1 MMCAAYS
8 RPYSEV
14 FERRPVDSE
23 RCGNWGQLRVDRDL
37 SGRPGRRALGARPK
51 TLFAL
56 KSGGLVL
63 VLVMVLAGASP
74 ASLSAAAASTQVYW
88 GAVVDGPAYGFG
100 TVPHDMRGVL
110 AFEAHAGRAVS
121 LVPFGGSWKNG
132 ANFVPFDT
140 PGFDNVR
147 QHGSIPVV
155 SWLSKAPDPAELS
168 NANIVAGT
176 ADAYIHTWA
185 RAAASWGHPFFLK
198 FDHEMDGSWF
208 PWGEGRAVAGGP
220 IANGNVPGSFVAMW
234 RHTHDI
240 FVQEGATNVTWVW
253 IVNQENLTGRYPPL
267 SQIYPGDAYVDWTG
281 IDAYNRFP
289 AAWQTFDAMFTGRLN
304 PLSNPT
310 ANTYQLVLNVAPT
323 KPIMISEIGAVE
335 DPANPNAKPAWLR
348 DAFITQIP
356 ENFTAIKAVVY
367 YDNGVVNPTLPIES
381 SPASQSAFANAI
393 QLST

>member
-1 MMCAAYS
+1 
-8 RPYSEV
+8 
-14 FERRPVDSE
+14 
-23 RCGNWGQLRVDRDL
+23 
-37 SGRPGRRALGARPK
+37 
-51 TLFAL
+51 
-56 KSGGLVL
+56 
-63 VLVMVLAGASP
+63 
-74 ASLSAAAASTQVYW
+74 
-88 GAVVDGPAYGFG
+88 
-100 TVPHDMRGVL
+100 
-110 AFEAHAGRAVS
+110 
-121 LVPFGGSWKNG
+121 
-132 ANFVPFDT
+132 
-140 PGFDNVR
+140 
-147 QHGSIPVV
+147 
-155 SWLSKAPDPAELS
+155 
-168 NANIVAGT
+168 
-176 ADAYIHTWA
+176 
-185 RAAASWGHPFFLK
+185 
-198 FDHEMDGSWF
+198 MDGSWF

-393 QLST
+393 QLSTYTSNTFGLLSGRITPSAEQVAYLAPVADTYIASDQPHTTAPGSAVQLSVNGSATRVRQAYLRFDLTSLAGTSIQQAVVQLSSTSAAYAGSAGALTVRYDSSNSWKEQFMSWANSGGPFDVAPTPIASLAGPSLPGTTYVLGLPR